1 VCRPRGAPRLV
12 AVMLA
17 LVRRVRAMLAAAAVV
32 AVAVVATG
40 CGGDNGMGV
49 PVGAGSASIGKGD
62 TLRVDLGKANPSIG
76 DSWHLVTPPDPAVLS
91 DQGDE
96 FDADCDDPGCDGRIR
111 WTFLATGPGTTSLV
125 FRYCYR
131 SDVANCVA
139 EPTRGP
145 DEPVTLTVTVR

>member
-1 VCRPRGAPRLV
+1 MCLPGVAPTLAVVRGLRAV
-12 AVMLA
+12 AA
-17 LVRRVRAMLAAAAVV
+17 AALAAAALAAAAGLV
-32 AVAVVATG
+32 AG
-40 CGGDNGMGV
+40 CGKTGGTDV
-49 PVGAGSASIGKGD
+49 PVGAGSANIAKGD

-96 FDADCDDPGCDGRIR
+96 FDADCDRPGCDGRIR
-111 WTFLATGPGTTSLV
+111 WTFIATGPGTTSLV

-131 SDVANCVA
+131 SDAAHCVA
-139 EPTRGP
+139 EASRGP